1 MTRQK
6 PTVKILIVDDLEEN
20 LLSLAALLRADDLE
34 VLQAKSGTQA
44 LEVLLE
50 HDVALALLDVQMPEM
65 DGYELAEL
73 MRGAA
78 RTRHIPI
85 IFVTAGARDTGRVF
99 RGYEA
104 GAVDYLLKPLE
115 PRILLTKV
123 NIFVELYRQR
133 LELAELLRLNEEL
146 LAVVSH
152 DLRNPLN
159 VVVMVAQL
167 LHEYEDPS
175 ITALA
180 NRLQSSGDR
189 MKTIISELFDLT
201 RARLAGGI
209 PVDAS
214 PMDLQNILLRVV
226 GEVEAHLKGRRVD
239 LRKRGDLK
247 GTWDGGRLEQVLSNL
262 LGNAIAHGAT
272 EQPIVVDV
280 DGQGAELCINI
291 TNGGVIPPELL
302 PHVFAPFRGSSDGK
316 RKREGL
322 GLGLYIVDQ
331 IVRAHGGEIRIDTNP
346 EQCTTTF
353 AVRLPRV
360 APRG

>member
-1 MTRQK
+1 MTRK
-6 PTVKILIVDDLEEN
+6 KSVVKILLVDDLEEN

-34 VLQAKSGTQA
+34 ILQAKSGTQA
-44 LEVLLE
+44 LEILLE

-85 IFVTAGARDTGRVF
+85 IFVTAGARETGRVF

-115 PRILLTKV
+115 PRVLLTKV

-226 GEVEAHLKGRRVD
+226 GEVEANAKGRRID
-239 LRKRGDLK
+239 LRKRGDLT
-247 GTWDGGRLEQVLSNL
+247 GTWDGSRLEQVLSNL
-262 LGNAIAHGAT
+262 LGNAVAHGAN
-272 EQPIVVDV
+272 EHPIVVDV
-280 DGQGAELCINI
+280 DGQGHELCINI

-302 PHVFAPFRGSSDGK
+302 PHVFAPFRGSNDGK

-331 IVRAHGGEIRIDTNP
+331 IVRAHGGEIRIDTHP
-346 EQCTTTF
+346 ERGTTTF

-360 APRG
+360 APRA